1 MPQCWFCGVDVPRV
15 HICVKCEQEFC
26 DQHIT
31 TASHDCA
38 GVPVP
43 NPFKLQEGV
52 SPPRPVTGGMR
63 FQCWFCGT
71 ISPETSQCPKCS
83 QRFCALH
90 AKPENHDCL
99 GEFIPNPLEFSV
111 AYSDAGDPNIEMPP
125 EMLLF
130 REGKIKLESQRAE
143 RFAATIL
150 EVYRKY
156 VEELGKTSEIEPEL
170 CEIYLRNP
178 NVIWLINSH
187 ALDEQYAEK
196 LNRDPLARNLL
207 KWLKA
212 FGSRL
217 EFIQQ
222 ISDDLQIPVK
232 ELTLQQL
239 INYHLSYLT
248 DFSQFFSKMVAIQ
261 ASYAEQPKPDVPVQ
275 GTSKFAEQPLAEFT
289 EQAYRE
295 GEREIGGYLV
305 GKRDDNGQIVSVQ
318 RFIPLEPANGV
329 MPLDQAG
336 SPPQSGTYDDADPM
350 LRDFFRIMES
360 VIDGGE
366 EIVGFMHSRPQ
377 GLFPSNTREDVATHL
392 KEKVFA
398 SIFHMKLPL
407 PPNDKIHLVS
417 HLSQFN
423 FLQIALMLFA
433 LDVSRNDA
441 GVLDSIVT
449 AIMQHDPNHWHEL
462 GDQLKFLLDPLKDQ
476 IKTAD
481 FELVP
486 YLSVVVAPVMRFV
499 SVVDYTVEKSPQ
511 DPRMPSIKEVFYN
524 IEILN

>member
-26 DQHIT
+26 DQHI
-31 TASHDCA
+31 ASADHDCA

-43 NPFKLQEGV
+43 NPFKLQEGAT
-52 SPPRPVTGGMR
+52 PPRPVTGGAR

-71 ISPETSQCPKCS
+71 ISTETSQCPQCS

-90 AKPENHDCL
+90 AKPETHDCL
-99 GEFIPNPLEFSV
+99 GQFIPNPLEFSV

-125 EMLLF
+125 ESHLF
-130 REGKIKLESQRAE
+130 REGKIKLDSQRAE
-143 RFAATIL
+143 RFAATIM
-150 EVYRKY
+150 EAYRRC
-156 VEELGKTSEIEPEL
+156 VEEPGKTSEIDPEL
-170 CEIYLRNP
+170 GEIYLRNP

-187 ALDEQYAEK
+187 ALDDQYAEK

-232 ELTLQQL
+232 DLTLLQL
-239 INYHLSYLT
+239 INYHFSYLT
-248 DFSQFFSKMVAIQ
+248 DFSQFFSKALTIQ
-261 ASYAEQPKPDVPVQ
+261 ANYAERPKPDIPVQ
-275 GTSKFAEQPLAEFT
+275 GTAKFTEQPLADFT

-295 GEREIGGYLV
+295 GEREIGGYLI
-305 GKRDDNGQIVSVQ
+305 GTRDEHGQITSVY
-318 RFIPLEPANGV
+318 RFIPLQPTEGSVPFEQTGS
-329 MPLDQAG
+329 
-336 SPPQSGTYDDADPM
+336 SPPSGDYDDADPM
-350 LRDFFRIMES
+350 LRDFLRIMES
-360 VIDGGE
+360 FIDSGE
-366 EIVGFMHSRPQ
+366 TIVGFMHSRPQ
-377 GLFPSNTREDVATHL
+377 GLFPSNTREDAATHL

-398 SIFHMKLPL
+398 SIFHMNLPL
-407 PPNDKIHLVS
+407 PSGDKVRLIS

-433 LDVSRNDA
+433 LEVARNASDVQ
-441 GVLDSIVT
+441 DSIIT
-449 AIMQHDPNHWHEL
+449 AIMQHDANHWHEL
-462 GDQLKFLLDPLKDQ
+462 GNQLQFLLDPLRDNLPK
-476 IKTAD
+476 AD
-481 FELVP
+481 FELAP

-499 SVVDYTVEKSPQ
+499 SVVDYIVEKSPK
-511 DPRMPSIKEVFYN
+511 DPRVPSIKEVFYN
-524 IEILN
+524 IEISG